1 MPVRFSDGLGDEGIS
16 LMASLSEHP
25 TVKRF
30 YQLSDAAIARA
41 ANATSGASSLDA
53 DWLRHLCFEAGAD
66 DVGFVDL
73 DRPELVAERDD
84 IQRFFPHTK
93 SLISFVLRMNR
104 EPIRNPARSVANVEF
119 HQTGDRVNETA
130 HRIVAALGDR
140 GVRAINPAMG
150 FPMEMDRVGNGKV
163 WVVSHKPVAV
173 AAGLGH
179 MGIHRNVIHPKF
191 GSFVLLGTVL
201 MDAEV
206 STYQQPLNYNP
217 CLECKL
223 CVSACPVGAISSDGA
238 FNFSA
243 CFTHNYREFFGGF
256 TDWVEQVADS
266 KNASDYHSRVSTP
279 ETASMWQSLSYG
291 ANYKSAYC
299 MAVCPAGEDVIAPF
313 LTDRADYVTDVVKPL
328 QQKEETVYVVP
339 KSDAEDHVT
348 RRFPNKKVRRVG
360 NGLNRLRSISAFLAG
375 LQLTFQ
381 RNQSKG
387 LDATYHFTFTG
398 DEERQATVLI
408 RNQEL
413 EVKEG
418 HVGNADLKVT
428 ADTRTWLGFLAKE
441 RNLVW
446 ALLRRRIR
454 IKGSPRMLLLFG
466 KCFPS

>member
-1 MPVRFSDGLGDEGIS
+1 MG
-16 LMASLSEHP
+16 SLSEHR

-30 YQLSDAAIARA
+30 FQLHGT
-41 ANATSGASSLDA
+41 ANAPGSNGTLDA
-53 DWLRHLCFEAGAD
+53 EWLRGLCFQAGAD
-66 DVGFVDL
+66 SVGFVDIN
-73 DRPELVAERDD
+73 RPELDAERDD
-84 IQRFFPHTK
+84 ILQFFPHTK

-119 HQTGDRVNETA
+119 HQTGDHVNETA

-150 FPMEMDRVGNGKV
+150 FPMEMDRVGAGKA

-191 GSFVLLGTVL
+191 GSFILLGTVL
-201 MDAEV
+201 VNAEV
-206 STYQQPLNYNP
+206 SEYQQPLDFNP

-223 CVSACPVGAISSDGA
+223 CVSACPVGAIGSDGT

-256 TDWVEQVADS
+256 TNWVEQIVNS
-266 KNASDYHSRVSTP
+266 KDANDYHSRVSTP

-313 LTDRADYVTDVVKPL
+313 LTARADYLNDVVKPL
-328 QQKEETVYVVP
+328 QQKEETVYVIA

-348 RRFPNKKVRRVG
+348 RRFPNKHVKRVG
-360 NGLNRLRSISAFLAG
+360 NGLNRLRSISAFLNG
-375 LQLTFQ
+375 LRFTFQ

-387 LDATYHFTFTG
+387 IDATYHFTFTG
-398 DEERQATVLI
+398 DEKREATVVI

-413 EVKEG
+413 EVQEG
-418 HVGNADLKVT
+418 HVGTPDLQVT
-428 ADTRTWLGFLAKE
+428 ADSRTWLGFLAKE

-446 ALLRRRIR
+446 ALISRRIR
-454 IKGSPRMLLLFG
+454 LRGSPRLLLLFG
-466 KCFPS
+466 RCFPS

>member
-1 MPVRFSDGLGDEGIS
+1 
-16 LMASLSEHP
+16 MASLSEHP

-30 YQLSDAAIARA
+30 YQLSDPAIART
-41 ANATSGASSLDA
+41 ANATSSSSSLDA
-53 DWLRHLCFEAGAD
+53 EWLRHLCLEAGAD

-73 DRPELVAERDD
+73 DRPELIAERDD
-84 IQRFFPHTK
+84 MLRFFPHTR

-104 EPIRNPARSVANVEF
+104 EPVRNAARSVANVEF

-150 FPMEMDRVGNGKV
+150 FPMEMDRVGNGKL

-191 GSFVLLGTVL
+191 GNFVLLGTVL

-206 STYQQPLNYNP
+206 SAYQQPLDYNP

-223 CVSACPVGAISSDGA
+223 CVSACPVGAISADGA

-256 TDWVEQVADS
+256 TNWVEQIADS

-313 LTDRADYVTDVVKPL
+313 LTDRANYLNDVVKPL
-328 QQKEETVYVVP
+328 QQKEENVYVIP
-339 KSDAEDHVT
+339 KSDAEDHVKQ
-348 RRFPNKKVRRVG
+348 RFPKKHVKRVG
-360 NGLNRLRSISAFLAG
+360 NGLNRVRSISAFLNG
-375 LQLTFQ
+375 LRFTFQ

-387 LDATYHFTFTG
+387 IDATYHFTFTG
-398 DEERQATVLI
+398 DEEHQATVVI
-408 RNQEL
+408 HNQEL

-418 HVGNADLKVT
+418 HVGDADLQIT
-428 ADTRTWLGFLAKE
+428 ADTRTWLGFLAKD
-441 RNLVW
+441 RNLLW

-454 IKGSPRMLLLFG
+454 LKGSPRLLLLFG